1 MATQR
6 TASGP
11 IVVGVD
17 DSASGRAA
25 LRFALEEALVRK
37 TSVTAVTTWIWDGI
51 VRQRVSEQMLT
62 DEAEV
67 VRARQDQI
75 LAEVGA
81 GLLALPPVRQVVL
94 HDAGGAALV
103 DAAKDAA
110 MLVVGTGHKGLVA
123 RTVLGSVSE
132 YCVRHARVPV
142 VVVGGPTRGR
152 DSDYSDWLALT
163 SPE

>member
-1 MATQR
+1 
-6 TASGP
+6 
-11 IVVGVD
+11 VVGVD
-17 DSASGRAA
+17 DSASGHAA

-62 DEAEV
+62 DEAEI

-75 LAEVGA
+75 LAGAAA
-81 GLLALPPVRQVVL
+81 GLPALPPVHQVVL

-103 DAAKDAA
+103 EAAKDAA
-110 MLVVGTGHKGLVA
+110 MLVVGSGHKGLIA
-123 RTVLGSVSE
+123 RSVLGSVSE

-142 VVVGGPTRGR
+142 VVVGGPTKAR

-163 SPE
+163 SPD